1 LFPAQE
7 IYQLALG
14 QGKSFFLS
22 AYSLSSFYFYPIPRD
37 WLRNPAEGFV
47 SPSAENHQ
55 VAEQTKAQKIAVFV
69 VKVDTSYR
77 CNLLDR
83 VQAKRLEQPGE
94 FAPQLSHFALVDADL
109 VFSFDPIVKCRN
121 LHFSLLLKMLL

>member
-1 LFPAQE
+1 MFPAQE

-22 AYSLSSFYFYPIPRD
+22 TYSLRGFYFYPILRD
-37 WLRNPAEGFV
+37 RLRNPAEGFV

-55 VAEQTKAQKIAVFV
+55 VAEQTKAQEITVSV

-83 VQAKRLEQPGE
+83 IQAKGLKESGE
-94 FAPQLSHFALVDADL
+94 LAPQLRHLALRDADL
-109 VFSFDPIVKCRN
+109 IFSFDPLVKCRN
-121 LHFSLLLKMLL
+121 LHF